1 MEIVG
6 GGRTIDNLHVGAFQ
20 NIGSRGGGYVSWDS
34 AVLISQLQESFH
46 SAWRVLWTVSVES
59 VRKKHNK
66 TVFHVPLGL
75 TRAEELIN
83 DNLSSVGEISKLSL
97 PNA

>member
-6 GGRTIDNLHVGAFQ
+6 GGRTIDNLHVGSLQ
-20 NIGSRGGGYVSWDS
+20 NVGSRSGLKVGWDS

-46 SAWRVLWTVSVES
+46 SARRVLWTVSIES

-66 TVFHVPLGL
+66 TVFHIPLGL

-83 DNLSSVGEISKLSL
+83 DNLSSVCEISKLGL

>member
-46 SAWRVLWTVSVES
+46 SA
-59 VRKKHNK
+59 
-66 TVFHVPLGL
+66 
-75 TRAEELIN
+75 
-83 DNLSSVGEISKLSL
+83 
-97 PNA
+97 